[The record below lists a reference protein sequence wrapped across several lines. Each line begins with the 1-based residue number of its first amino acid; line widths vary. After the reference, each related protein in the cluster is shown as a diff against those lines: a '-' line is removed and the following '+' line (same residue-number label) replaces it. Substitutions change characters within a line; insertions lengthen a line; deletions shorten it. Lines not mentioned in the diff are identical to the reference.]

1 MAVVSDYVHDA
12 DQNCR
17 RTGSKRILRRPHQIN
32 IIHNLILSGKYR
44 GMPIFI
50 FYAYLNFAYETL
62 TDIIL
67 NDCKYISVYN
77 IFKRIGISRP

>member
-1 MAVVSDYVHDA
+1 LAPRALIELTLYVA
-12 DQNCR
+12 
-17 RTGSKRILRRPHQIN
+17 
-32 IIHNLILSGKYR
+32 
-44 GMPIFI
+44 IFI
-50 FYAYLNFAYETL
+50 FYAYLNFTYETL

>member
-1 MAVVSDYVHDA
+1 MACLQPFAQIGTPGLIELTLYVA
-12 DQNCR
+12 
-17 RTGSKRILRRPHQIN
+17 
-32 IIHNLILSGKYR
+32 
-44 GMPIFI
+44 IFI
-50 FYAYLNFAYETL
+50 FYAYLNFTYETL